1 MATMLILFGV
11 VLVLVLINV
20 PIAVALGIV
29 ATAAMVITQGT
40 ESLPNLPII
49 AFNGA
54 TKFPPSCHSAIHSGR
69 RHYEFIRHL
78 AASY

>member
-29 ATAAMVITQGT
+29 ATAAMVIT
-40 ESLPNLPII
+40 SI
-49 AFNGA
+49 
-54 TKFPPSCHSAIHSGR
+54 PPLVCA
-69 RHYEFIRHL
+69 
-78 AASY
+78 